1 MPGGLK
7 QPAKGFK
14 LARGTTLQK
23 ANTAKKEAIKFR
35 LLTVFETKTLF
46 VVRNGSCHKNLSG
59 NFIWDNCMSVISLVD
74 EDQMQTQAGRIQQ
87 SELLMQAVGRHSEK
101 AKHKDQRGN
110 WELTK
115 WNTKPGKTLKPG
127 NTVCSLHPGPQARWT
142 DKGRGE
148 TDAKYTQRGAMV
160 EDETAGQNETTKS

>member
-23 ANTAKKEAIKFR
+23 ANTAKKEGITFR
-35 LLTVFETKTLF
+35 LLIVFETKTLF
-46 VVRNGSCHKNLSG
+46 VVRNGSCHKNLNG

-74 EDQMQTQAGRIQQ
+74 GDQMQTQSDRIQQ
-87 SELLMQAVGRHSEK
+87 RVSCLFRLLVGTVKR
-101 AKHKDQRGN
+101 Q
-110 WELTK
+110 
-115 WNTKPGKTLKPG
+115 NTKTRKGTENLTSETQSLGKHWSRETL
-127 NTVCSLHPGPQARWT
+127 CSPHPGPQARWT
-142 DKGRGE
+142 DKGCRE
-148 TDAKYTQRGAMV
+148 ADAKYTQRGAMV